1 MMILSIIIPIY
12 NVERYVRKT
21 LKSIFSQLATDCSV
35 EVIVV
40 NDGTKDD
47 SMSIVNEFATK
58 FGNMKIINQENQGL
72 SVARNTGLK
81 AAKGKYV
88 WFVDSDD
95 WIEKRFIERILQ
107 LLKDDEENVYM
118 MHMRIVNEEDHSER
132 RSPYLCVEQPT
143 SIEGYK
149 LIWMDAKNE
158 VKITPI
164 QRFIIRRNFILER
177 NLFFVPGIYHEDV
190 EYAPRLLVK
199 TDKVTILP
207 WVGYCYLLRQSGSIT
222 TDKTKIAKRNES
234 RLTIIENFHKLEGEL
249 GDKKKQKAIHFSKYK
264 VMAYLFNESSF
275 EYFYTS
281 MHIKDFGILKCKN
294 LVITNLFYDYN
305 IKHLGRQLLFLIS
318 PKLLKILHKQL

>member
-1 MMILSIIIPIY
+1 MY
-12 NVERYVRKT
+12 NVERYIKKT
-21 LKSIFSQLATDCSV
+21 LESIFYQSNQKASF
-35 EVIVV
+35 EAVIV
-40 NDGTKDD
+40 NDGTKDN
-47 SMSIVNEFATK
+47 SMLIVNEFARK
-58 FGNMKIINQENQGL
+58 YKNIKIINQENQGL

-81 AAKGKYV
+81 AATGKYV

-95 WIEKRFIERILQ
+95 WIEKGFTERILQ
-107 LLKDDEENVYM
+107 LLNGGEENVYM

-132 RSPYLCVEQPT
+132 NSPYLCVEQPT

-164 QRFIIRRNFILER
+164 QRFIIRRSFILDR

-234 RLTIIENFHKLEGEL
+234 RLTIIEIFHKLEAEL

-264 VMAYLFNESSF
+264 AMVYLFNGSSL

-281 MHIKDFGILKCKN
+281 MHAKGFSILKCKK
-294 LVITNLFYDYN
+294 LVATHLYYDNN
-305 IKHLGRQLLFLIS
+305 IKHVGRQLLFLIS